1 MNNDERVIS
10 LSDLFSVLLRNIVPI
25 ICVTLVFTLLGFFYS
40 LQKSQPV
47 SVPPAVQLQ
56 QEDLVKAEERRDI
69 LANANEIAAGEI
81 EFLEEE
87 ELTSLW
93 KSVAAANHNLA
104 QLADYCSSSP
114 VMAMDPFHCTVFDV
128 SLLARTNGNGN
139 NNSVYNV
146 GDQAA
151 AAISSICTMDNSV
164 LEKVRELL
172 GTEQEL
178 DYVRQLIYVFND
190 QDVVHI
196 RLYCID
202 TESAQ
207 SIIDYLC
214 HTVTARLRA
223 DDLGFTVEEIS
234 RYNGTVDDSVVRE
247 KQLLTI
253 DELSKTIITLTDAE
267 AALSGLNSTIDKLH
281 TAASDLENK
290 YELSEQEVETIRASL
305 TQASTQ
311 ASTQAVSRGISLKTV
326 VLFLIL
332 GLFISCF
339 AVICL
344 WLLSGKFTSQ
354 NELLNRYVFPV
365 LGVLPGDKK
374 KLFGNTIKRLEGEG
388 DSSFEDVA
396 KVVAQVLFR
405 VSENHSAC
413 FVSSLGSEKAAS
425 LLSYLDGKI
434 GVCGDILNDPKA
446 VKDLDNYDS
455 IILVEQRRKSV
466 LSQIDSE
473 VLRAKAFGKEILGI
487 VLI

>member
-25 ICVTLVFTLLGFFYS
+25 ICVTLAFTLLGFAYS
-40 LQKSQPV
+40 SRKSRSASIPPV
-47 SVPPAVQLQ
+47 SQLQ

-114 VMAMDPFHCTVFDV
+114 VMAMDPFLCTVFDV

-139 NNSVYNV
+139 NNSVSNV

-172 GTEQEL
+172 GVEQDL
-178 DYVRQLIYVFND
+178 DHVRQLICVFND

-196 RLYCID
+196 RLYCAD

-207 SIIDYLC
+207 SVIDYLC
-214 HTVTARLRA
+214 RTVTDRLRSGNM
-223 DDLGFTVEEIS
+223 GFTVEEIS
-234 RYNGTVDDSVVRE
+234 RYNGTIVDSVVRE
-247 KQLLTI
+247 KQVLTI

-267 AALSGLNSTIDKLH
+267 AALSGLNSTMDKLH

-290 YELSEQEVETIRASL
+290 YELSEQEVATIRAAL
-305 TQASTQ
+305 IQENIPNDAG
-311 ASTQAVSRGISLKTV
+311 GISLKTV
-326 VLFLIL
+326 VLFFVL
-332 GLFISCF
+332 GLFVGCF
-339 AVICL
+339 SVLCF
-344 WLLSGKFTSQ
+344 WLVSGKFTSQ

-365 LGVLPGDKK
+365 LGVLPGEKK

-388 DSSFEDVA
+388 NSSFEDVA
-396 KVVAQVLFR
+396 KVTAQALFR

-413 FVSSLGSEKAAS
+413 FVSSLGSEKASA
-425 LLSYLDGKI
+425 LLPYLDGKI
-434 GVCGDILNDPKA
+434 DVCGDILNDPKA

-455 IILVEQRRKSV
+455 IILVEQRRESV

>member
-25 ICVTLVFTLLGFFYS
+25 ICVTLAFTLLGFSYS
-40 LQKSQPV
+40 SRKSRSASIPPV
-47 SVPPAVQLQ
+47 SQLQ

-172 GTEQEL
+172 GVEKDL
-178 DYVRQLIYVFND
+178 DHVRQLICVFND

-196 RLYCID
+196 RLYCAN

-207 SIIDYLC
+207 SVVDYLC
-214 HTVTARLRA
+214 RTVTDRIRSGN
-223 DDLGFTVEEIS
+223 LGFSVDEIS
-234 RYNGTVDDSVVRE
+234 RYNGTVVDSIVRE
-247 KQLLTI
+247 KQILTM
-253 DELSKTIITLTDAE
+253 DELSKTILTLTDAE
-267 AALSGLNSTIDKLH
+267 AALTGLNSTIDKLH
-281 TAASDLENK
+281 TASSDLASK
-290 YELSEQEVETIRASL
+290 YASSEQEVATIRAAL
-305 TQASTQ
+305 TQTSMPTA
-311 ASTQAVSRGISLKTV
+311 SRGISLKTIF
-326 VLFLIL
+326 LFFIL

-339 AVICL
+339 AVVCL

-354 NELLNRYVFPV
+354 NELLSRYAFPV
-365 LGVLPGDKK
+365 LGVLPEGKK
-374 KLFGNTIKRLEGEG
+374 KLFGNTIRRLEGVG
-388 DSSFEDVA
+388 GASFEETA
-396 KVVAQVLFR
+396 KVVAQTLFR
-405 VSENHSAC
+405 VTENRSAC
-413 FVSSLGSEKAAS
+413 FVSSLGGEKAAA
-425 LLSYLDGKI
+425 LLPYLDGKI
-434 GVCGDILNDPKA
+434 SVCGDILNDPEA
-446 VKDLDNYDS
+446 IKDLDKYDS
-455 IILVEQRRKSV
+455 IILVEQKRKSV
-466 LSQIDSE
+466 LSQIDSQ

>member
-25 ICVTLVFTLLGFFYS
+25 ICVTLAFTLLGFAYS
-40 LQKSQPV
+40 ARKSRSASMSLTAQP
-47 SVPPAVQLQ
+47 Q

-93 KSVAAANHNLA
+93 KSVAAANRNLA

-128 SLLARTNGNGN
+128 SLLARSSGSGNGN
-139 NNSVYNV
+139 SISNV

-151 AAISSICTMDNSV
+151 AAISAICTMDNSV

-172 GTEQEL
+172 GTEQDL
-178 DYVRQLIYVFND
+178 DFVRQLINVFND
-190 QDVVHI
+190 QDIVHI
-196 RLYCID
+196 RLYCAD

-207 SIIDYLC
+207 SVIDYLC
-214 HTVTARLRA
+214 RTVTDRLRSEN
-223 DDLGFTVEEIS
+223 LGFTVEEIS
-234 RYNGTVDDSVVRE
+234 RYNGTVVDSIVRE
-247 KQLLTI
+247 KQILTM
-253 DELSKTIITLTDAE
+253 DELSKTILTLTDAE
-267 AALSGLNSTIDKLH
+267 AALTGLNSTIDKLQ
-281 TAASDLENK
+281 TASSDLAGK
-290 YELSEQEVETIRASL
+290 FDSSEQEVATIRAAL
-305 TQASTQ
+305 NQEKIPNDAG
-311 ASTQAVSRGISLKTV
+311 GISLKTV
-326 VLFLIL
+326 VLFFIL
-332 GLFISCF
+332 GLFVGCF
-339 AVICL
+339 SVLCL

-354 NELLNRYVFPV
+354 NELLSRYSFPV
-365 LGVLPGDKK
+365 LGVLPGEKK

-388 DSSFEDVA
+388 NSSFEDVA
-396 KVVAQVLFR
+396 KVTAQALFR
-405 VSENHSAC
+405 VADKRSAC
-413 FVSSLGSEKAAS
+413 FVSSLGSEKASA
-425 LLSYLDGKI
+425 LLPYLDGKI
-434 GVCGDILNDPKA
+434 DVCGDILNDPKA

-455 IILVEQRRKSV
+455 IILVEQKRKSV